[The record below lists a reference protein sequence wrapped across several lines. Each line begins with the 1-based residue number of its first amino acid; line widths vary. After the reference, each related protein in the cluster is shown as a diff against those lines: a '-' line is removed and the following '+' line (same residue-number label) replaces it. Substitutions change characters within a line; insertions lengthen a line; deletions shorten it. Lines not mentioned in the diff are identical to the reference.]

1 MWRQLDSAIS
11 YVRSNTTYKIY
22 QIEGHDEA
30 VTDTTNFGSDSNL
43 KDIVSKYNAEIES
56 IKLVNRTEITTD
68 ECAALLILGP
78 KKDYTEY
85 EAKIVI
91 NYLNN
96 GGKAIIGLENLTSQG
111 VTSQTLILF
120 LKSLALM
127 FSQV

>member
-1 MWRQLDSAIS
+1 MFQ
-11 YVRSNTTYKIY
+11 
-22 QIEGHDEA
+22 
-30 VTDTTNFGSDSNL
+30 
-43 KDIVSKYNAEIES
+43 KYNAEIES

-78 KKDYTEY
+78 EKDYTKD

-96 GGKAIIGLENLTSQG
+96 GGKAIIGLKILQ
-111 VTSQTLILF
+111 VRALTSQTLILF